1 MMGQQQQQQTMAA
14 GSTLRRMI
22 MVVAVAALMAL
33 VMAASAM
40 PGMAKNSKGPDGK
53 PIMSGD
59 ITDANGGASVG
70 SHGSGG
76 ACVNHDGPKRSGHCT

>member
-1 MMGQQQQQQTMAA
+1 MMGQQQHTMVA
-14 GSTLRRMI
+14 GTTLRRMI
-22 MVVAVAALMAL
+22 TVVAVAVLMAL
-33 VMAASAM
+33 VTAASAM
-40 PGMAKNSKGPDGK
+40 PAMAKNSRGPDGK

-59 ITDANGGASVG
+59 ITDANGGASVE

>member
-1 MMGQQQQQQTMAA
+1 MMGQQQHTMAA
-14 GSTLRRMI
+14 GTTLRRMI
-22 MVVAVAALMAL
+22 TVVALAALVAL

-40 PGMAKNSKGPDGK
+40 PAMAKNSKGPDGG
-53 PIMSGD
+53 PPMESGD

-76 ACVNHDGPKRSGHCT
+76 ACVNHDGPKLSGHCT

>member
-1 MMGQQQQQQTMAA
+1 MGQQQQQTMAV
-14 GSTLRRMI
+14 GTTLRRMI
-22 MVVAVAALMAL
+22 TVVAVAALMVL

-40 PGMAKNSKGPDGK
+40 PAMAKNAKGSDGG
-53 PIMSGD
+53 PPMESGD

-70 SHGSGG
+70 GHGSGG